1 MASEQAVNRLHDRKR
16 SQRLSKM
23 GSWVGPGVGW
33 IAVIAMCGAVVW
45 VLLYTP
51 AY

>member
-1 MASEQAVNRLHDRKR
+1 MASEQAVNRLHDGKR
-16 SQRLSKM
+16 GKCLSKM
-23 GSWVGPGVGW
+23 GSWVAPGVGW